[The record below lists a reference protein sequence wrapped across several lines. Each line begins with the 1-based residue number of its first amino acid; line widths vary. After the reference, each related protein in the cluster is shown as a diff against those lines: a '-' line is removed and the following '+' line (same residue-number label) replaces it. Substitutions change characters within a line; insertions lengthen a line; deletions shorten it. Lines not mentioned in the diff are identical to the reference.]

1 MDETDIADVDGDAQA
16 KLGRLR
22 ELMGGMDGVAVAFS
36 AGVDSTFLLHVAHE
50 ALGERAVAVTVR
62 SPFVPPRERD
72 AAAAFC
78 SARGIRHEF
87 IDFAVLAEPH
97 IAANPPDRC
106 YLCKRAIFLRIAEF
120 ARENGLAEVVEGD
133 NKDDEG
139 DFRPGRR
146 AIRELGIRSPLHE
159 VGLTK
164 AEIRALSRELG
175 LPTWNKPSAACL
187 ASRFPYGDA
196 ITAAALKRV
205 DRAERW
211 LLEAGLGL
219 TQLRVRVHGSVAR
232 IEVPKDAIMAL
243 AARSEEIVAAFKEF
257 GYAYVTLDLCGYRMG
272 SMNETLDNP

>member
-1 MDETDIADVDGDAQA
+1 MDRLRGVSVDMAE
-16 KLGRLR
+16 KLSRLR
-22 ELMGGMDGVAVAFS
+22 ELLGGMDGVAVAFS

-72 AAAAFC
+72 AAAEFC
-78 SARGIRHEF
+78 RSRGIRHEF
-87 IDFAVLAEPH
+87 IDFAVLAEPY

-106 YLCKRAIFLRIAEF
+106 YLCKREMFVRIMEF
-120 ARENGLAEVVEGD
+120 ARANGLAEVVEGD
-133 NKDDEG
+133 NRDDED
-139 DFRPGRR
+139 DFRTGRR

-159 VGLTK
+159 TGLTK
-164 AEIRALSRELG
+164 AEIRTLSRELG

-187 ASRFPYGDA
+187 ASRFPYGDP
-196 ITAAALKRV
+196 ITTAALKRV

-232 IEVPKDAIMAL
+232 IEVPKEAITIL
-243 AARSEEIVAAFKEF
+243 AARAEEIVTAFKEL
-257 GYAYVTLDLCGYRMG
+257 GYAYVALDLCGYRTG
-272 SMNETLDNP
+272 SMNETLEIQA